1 MAIGR
6 SVAAPRVVNAR
17 RAALAVV
24 ASVRHAALAVA
35 ASVRRAALVVAAAS
49 VRHVVKMAAAAVRS
63 VPMAI
68 SQRAI
73 SVIGQPGA
81 LAIVRPVAAAS
92 VRAAILATS
101 QPAALATGRP
111 VRSATSRSAVRVPIV
126 RSAPMKIAAPPVATS
141 ARRRGA
147 RQAAVPVAS
156 RLSQNPIRVGAN
168 RPLAASHR
176 SVDVLRVAGR
186 ALVAVQAGRGLKV
199 AVQPAVVPRVGVR
212 VAIGPVVVA
221 VGRAVAVPVVVAQAA
236 VLRVASRARR
246 SGRAANRCALSP
258 VNFAASH

>member
-1 MAIGR
+1 MVIGR
-6 SVAAPRVVNAR
+6 SVVVPRVVNAR
-17 RAALAVV
+17 PAALVVAVNAPHAALV
-24 ASVRHAALAVA
+24 VVVAASVRHA
-35 ASVRRAALVVAAAS
+35 
-49 VRHVVKMAAAAVRS
+49 VKMAAAAVRS

-81 LAIVRPVAAAS
+81 SGIARPVAAAN
-92 VRAAILATS
+92 VQAAISVTS
-101 QPAALATGRP
+101 QPAALVIGRRG
-111 VRSATSRSAVRVPIV
+111 RSATSRSAVRVPIV
-126 RSAPMKIAAPPVATS
+126 RSAPMKIAAPRVAMS

-147 RQAAVPVAS
+147 RQVAVPVAS
-156 RLSQNPIRVGAN
+156 RLSQNPIRVAVN

-186 ALVAVQAGRGLKV
+186 ALVAVPVGRGLKV

-212 VAIGPVVVA
+212 VAIGPVVAVA
-221 VGRAVAVPVVVAQAA
+221 GRAVAVPVVVAQAA
-236 VLRVASRARR
+236 VLWVASRARR
-246 SGRAANRCALSP
+246 SGRAANRCALSL